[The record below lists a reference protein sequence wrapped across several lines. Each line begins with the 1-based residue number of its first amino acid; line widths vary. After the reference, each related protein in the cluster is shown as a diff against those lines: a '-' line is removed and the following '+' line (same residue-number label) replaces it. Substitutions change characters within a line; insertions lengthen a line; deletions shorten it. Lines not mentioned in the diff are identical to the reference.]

1 MIGIELKLQWSRMI
15 QLLYPRRVL
24 DNECREALYFEHLFH
39 VDLGGSWFPSKI
51 ARFSFHFLKQPKK
64 TEEKVPCGPC
74 ACMRC
79 CPKKRFHLCFA
90 LTIKVTCLLNSGTV
104 IALSSVKATG
114 VRFFRC
120 KTNVIART
128 IDYRTCSSLWS
139 VSFSLPANLR
149 NLLPSSSSWDIHTMN
164 RRTLFEVLSWQWCTI
179 RTR

>member
-1 MIGIELKLQWSRMI
+1 MLRGSSFWTPQ
-15 QLLYPRRVL
+15 
-24 DNECREALYFEHLFH
+24 EAVGH
-39 VDLGGSWFPSKI
+39 VDLRDSWFPSKI
-51 ARFSFHFLKQPKK
+51 ARFSFRFLKQPKK

-149 NLLPSSSSWDIHTMN
+149 NLLPRLPAEIFTQWIEEPCLRSCHGSGAQ
-164 RRTLFEVLSWQWCTI
+164 FEPA
-179 RTR
+179 